1 MGGSRFCETIAGGGA
16 KPARRSRFRTY
27 FRRRHGWKEN
37 RLSRLF
43 RRSAVVAERPLP
55 AQRHPQVESSR
66 RSRRIRD
73 ILCRLPCGRPRPQA
87 GNLNL
92 GVGELLTYDASEPNM
107 SWLGWPGMQFE
118 AVDADGD
125 GDFDIYG
132 IRTDGGT
139 WLQRNIGSNSE
150 PRFLPRSRALP
161 TDRLPSP
168 ELSYITLDWD
178 GDGVSDRVRFRRH
191 PRTNR
196 YHNMKGD
203 IVVELTRNGK
213 RTPQVVHTPDGRP
226 VEFTNSSWSAL
237 KAADMDNDGRPRPS
251 GRHGQQRL
259 VRIDEQRCGRRAACC
274 GSEQSTFRIF
284 R

>member
-1 MGGSRFCETIAGGGA
+1 
-16 KPARRSRFRTY
+16 
-27 FRRRHGWKEN
+27 
-37 RLSRLF
+37 
-43 RRSAVVAERPLP
+43 
-55 AQRHPQVESSR
+55 
-66 RSRRIRD
+66 
-73 ILCRLPCGRPRPQA
+73 
-87 GNLNL
+87 
-92 GVGELLTYDASEPNM
+92 M

-226 VEFTNSSWSAL
+226 VEFPNSSWSAL
-237 KAADMDNDGRPRPS
+237 KAADMDNDGRPDLLVGTANSDLFVLTNKGVDGELPVAEVNKVPFGYFGDDPYIS
-251 GRHGQQRL
+251 GDMSLKPFPLDWDGDGYVDIVCTAWQGFYWL
-259 VRIDEQRCGRRAACC
+259 
-274 GSEQSTFRIF
+274 FRNKGVQPTNMFPPRFFHKNKVIIF
-284 R
+284 

>member
-1 MGGSRFCETIAGGGA
+1 
-16 KPARRSRFRTY
+16 
-27 FRRRHGWKEN
+27 
-37 RLSRLF
+37 
-43 RRSAVVAERPLP
+43 
-55 AQRHPQVESSR
+55 
-66 RSRRIRD
+66 
-73 ILCRLPCGRPRPQA
+73 
-87 GNLNL
+87 
-92 GVGELLTYDASEPNM
+92 
-107 SWLGWPGMQFE
+107 MQFE

-125 GDFDIYG
+125 GDFDILWDKNG
-132 IRTDGGT
+132 RGT

-226 VEFTNSSWSAL
+226 VEFPNSSWSAL
-237 KAADMDNDGRPRPS
+237 KAADMDNDGRPDL
-251 GRHGQQRL
+251 L
-259 VRIDEQRCGRRAACC
+259 VGTANSDLFVLTNKGVDGEIACC

>member
-1 MGGSRFCETIAGGGA
+1 MRKAPDRRPET
-16 KPARRSRFRTY
+16 ST
-27 FRRRHGWKEN
+27 
-37 RLSRLF
+37 S
-43 RRSAVVAERPLP
+43 
-55 AQRHPQVESSR
+55 ES
-66 RSRRIRD
+66 
-73 ILCRLPCGRPRPQA
+73 
-87 GNLNL
+87 
-92 GVGELLTYDASEPNM
+92 GELLTYDASEPNM

-226 VEFTNSSWSAL
+226 VEFPNSSWSAL
-237 KAADMDNDGRPRPS
+237 KAAD
-251 GRHGQQRL
+251 HG
-259 VRIDEQRCGRRAACC
+259 
-274 GSEQSTFRIF
+274 
-284 R
+284 